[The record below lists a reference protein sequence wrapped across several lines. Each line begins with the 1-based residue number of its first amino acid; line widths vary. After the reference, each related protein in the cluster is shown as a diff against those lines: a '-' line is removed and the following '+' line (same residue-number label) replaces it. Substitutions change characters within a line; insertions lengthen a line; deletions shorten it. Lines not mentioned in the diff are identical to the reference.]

1 MKTES
6 FDLRQKGSWT
16 EILET
21 LFIWPRVPMRSSTL
35 LSSILCC
42 RKHSGTGTQ
51 IFRQFLHDYHI
62 KSQYCTTQS
71 ENYCHVRNLFYVF
84 TPPLVT
90 PILYFTSQRDALYSQ
105 KMMVILPSSEYVL
118 CFS

>member
-35 LSSILCC
+35 LLDIVLSKALWDGNANFSTISS
-42 RKHSGTGTQ
+42 
-51 IFRQFLHDYHI
+51 
-62 KSQYCTTQS
+62 
-71 ENYCHVRNLFYVF
+71 
-84 TPPLVT
+84 
-90 PILYFTSQRDALYSQ
+90 
-105 KMMVILPSSEYVL
+105 
-118 CFS
+118 